1 MSEAIVRG
9 SHPIHWARPDIAG
22 DVVAVARDPS
32 AAPPRQLR
40 LRPELL
46 ERMLAQLDPD
56 TRADVQARA
65 EVAGIPFVVDPQL
78 PAFPGF
84 EVVRARPE
92 PAGRPEPAAPPEP
105 APRPHVAAA

>member
-9 SHPIHWARPDIAG
+9 THPIHWARPDIAG
-22 DVVAVARDPS
+22 DVVAVARDPR
-32 AAPPRQLR
+32 AAAPRQLR

-46 ERMLAQLDPD
+46 DRLLAQLDPD
-56 TRADVQARA
+56 TRADVRARA
-65 EVAGIPFVVDPQL
+65 ELGGIPFVVDPQL

-92 PAGRPEPAAPPEP
+92 PAA
-105 APRPHVAAA
+105 RPHRAAA